1 MNILDCIL
9 IAVLIGFMINGYMK
23 GFFKKI
29 FQILGI
35 VFGLILFK
43 ILYPIVNKLLL
54 GSFIFEKIKTFVIK
68 NMQLD
73 TFVDNTKQGIVN
85 SIQQLQIPDIIKNML
100 IQNNNIDN
108 IFNIENI
115 TEYISSFVSNII
127 INLVTV
133 VLVFLI
139 TIICMR
145 ILAKTT
151 NFLSRLPVLSFFDRI
166 GGMIVGF
173 IIGAIVVWLLCT
185 IILVLSIFPQFEY
198 LRSHIN
204 GVVVPFFIDNDWL
217 NVLNSL
223 FNIKLN

>member
-1 MNILDCIL
+1 MNILDCVL

-54 GSFIFEKIKTFVIK
+54 GSFIFEKTKTFVIE
-68 NMQLD
+68 NMQLN
-73 TFVDNTKQGIVN
+73 TFVDNTKQGIIN
-85 SIQQLQIPDIIKNML
+85 SIQQLEIPDIVKNIL
-100 IQNNNIDN
+100 IQNDN
-108 IFNIENI
+108 IFNTQNI
-115 TEYISSFVSNII
+115 TEYISSFVSSII

-133 VLVFLI
+133 VLVFLL
-139 TIICMR
+139 TIVCMR

-151 NFLSRLPVLSFFDRI
+151 NLLSRLPVLSFFDRI
-166 GGMIVGF
+166 GGIIVGF
-173 IIGAIVVWLLCT
+173 IIGVIVVWLLCT

-198 LRSHIN
+198 LRNQIN
-204 GVVVPFFIDNDWL
+204 GVVVPLVIDNDWL

>member
-1 MNILDCIL
+1 MNILDCVL

-54 GSFIFEKIKTFVIK
+54 GSFIFEKTKTFVIE
-68 NMQLD
+68 NMQLN
-73 TFVDNTKQGIVN
+73 TFVDNTKQGIIN
-85 SIQQLQIPDIIKNML
+85 SIQQLEIPDIVKNIL
-100 IQNNNIDN
+100 IQNDN
-108 IFNIENI
+108 IFNTQNI
-115 TEYISSFVSNII
+115 TEYISSFVSSII
-127 INLVTV
+127 INLVIV
-133 VLVFLI
+133 VLVFLL
-139 TIICMR
+139 TIVCMR

-151 NFLSRLPVLSFFDRI
+151 NLLSRLPVLSFFDRI
-166 GGMIVGF
+166 GGIIVGF
-173 IIGAIVVWLLCT
+173 IIGVIVVWLLCT

-198 LRSHIN
+198 LRNQIN
-204 GVVVPFFIDNDWL
+204 GVVVPLVIDNDWL

>member
-1 MNILDCIL
+1 MNILDCVL

-43 ILYPIVNKLLL
+43 ILYPIMNKWLL
-54 GSFIFEKIKTFVIK
+54 GSFIFEKTKEFVIK
-68 NMQLD
+68 NMQLN
-73 TFVDNTKQGIVN
+73 TFVDNTKQGIIN

-100 IQNNNIDN
+100 IQNDN
-108 IFNIENI
+108 IFNTQNV
-115 TEYISSFVSNII
+115 TGYISNFVSNII

-145 ILAKTT
+145 ILTKTT

-166 GGMIVGF
+166 GGTIVGF
-173 IIGAIVVWLLCT
+173 IIGAIVVWLLCV
-185 IILVLSIFPQFEY
+185 IILVLTIFPQFEY
-198 LRSHIN
+198 LRNQIN
-204 GVVVPFFIDNDWL
+204 GVVVPLFIDNNWL
-217 NVLNSL
+217 NVLNGL